1 MIKEDLELFKKEL
14 VKEEKTEKT
23 IKQYVRYITEFI
35 EITQLNNKEEI
46 TKELLIDYKDK
57 LIKKHKKKLNSINIK
72 IIIVNKFIAF
82 LRPYNDEAIMKT
94 LKLKQEKQQMQNTL
108 ENVLTMKEYNHIRDY
123 AKKNNQSQLY
133 YLMGTLQGTGIRTS
147 ELKYITLEAVKKQE
161 VDIQNKGKLRKIPI
175 QDKVK
180 KELLQYCKE
189 KGINNGVIFKTRNN
203 KPLDN
208 ACIWRQLQKLAGQV
222 RSGLKKSKM
231 HAHSFRHLFAKEY
244 LENGGNALDLA
255 NILGHTSLE
264 TTRIYTT
271 KSISEQL
278 ETLNKMSL
286 NKS

>member
-14 VKEEKTEKT
+14 IKEEKTEKT

-133 YLMGTLQGTGIRTS
+133 Y
-147 ELKYITLEAVKKQE
+147 YITRHR
-161 VDIQNKGKLRKIPI
+161 NK
-175 QDKVK
+175 
-180 KELLQYCKE
+180 
-189 KGINNGVIFKTRNN
+189 
-203 KPLDN
+203 
-208 ACIWRQLQKLAGQV
+208 
-222 RSGLKKSKM
+222 
-231 HAHSFRHLFAKEY
+231 
-244 LENGGNALDLA
+244 
-255 NILGHTSLE
+255 NI
-264 TTRIYTT
+264 RIEIYNT
-271 KSISEQL
+271 
-278 ETLNKMSL
+278 
-286 NKS
+286 